1 MLAAAAALCAW
12 TVSGSEIELF
22 SNFWR
27 FCNLLGNCLAHGCGV
42 SSVAFF
48 FKNTFVT
55 SPNFTCDSFGMSAE
69 MSVAL
74 GSCFVT
80 HAKHPRAMLV

>member
-1 MLAAAAALCAW
+1 MLFDARQCDLLCSCEVTGMLAAAALCAW

-22 SNFWR
+22 SNFWCC
-27 FCNLLGNCLAHGCGV
+27 CNLLGNCLAHGCGV

-69 MSVAL
+69 M
-74 GSCFVT
+74 
-80 HAKHPRAMLV
+80 